1 MKKTK
6 KLLILS
12 IVVFYFSLISDT
24 TFAAKNHKGKTV
36 NVNGVEVS
44 YDSNAINGGVSPIPT
59 GNDPKFA
66 DRLVEKEKYLSV
78 PFETHINNYYSAP
91 AAISMILNSLGITTY
106 SQQQIAQ
113 KLGTLSNGTYTGYQ
127 IEHTLNSIVNG
138 SKYKFNW
145 VWHSNVNDFNSVRD
159 NITSAIEYG
168 NPVMVNTAESPGDT
182 YLRGHNTGYALYHF
196 GVVSAYYNYGD
207 KFIYLDPSYGRFSGF
222 IKSQV
227 ATIKDLSYAMGTR
240 GYAW

>member
-145 VWHSNVNDFNSVRD
+145 VWYSNVNDFNSVKD
-159 NITSAIEYG
+159 NIISAVEYG
-168 NPVMVNTAESPGDT
+168 NPVIINTEENLGDVFF
-182 YLRGHNTGYALYHF
+182 RGHNTRLSF
-196 GVVSAYYNYGD
+196 YNYGIIYAYFNYGND
-207 KFIYLDPSYGRFSGF
+207 FMYLDPGYDRFLGF
-222 IKSQV
+222 VKFQK
-227 ATIKDLSYAMGTR
+227 TQIKDLNYAMENR